1 MKPSIPWHLLWQ
13 FTRRDIEMRFRGSML
28 GLAWLLLTPL
38 LMLSLFTLV
47 FHGIFGM
54 KWPGVAQQ
62 SAIEFGLVLFA
73 GLSVYQF
80 FAEVI
85 NRAPL
90 LIVNQPNLV
99 NKVVFPLWI
108 LPTATTLSA
117 AVSLG
122 VNVLLLLIASAAL
135 TGMSVSW
142 LWLPL
147 LCLPVLLGVLG
158 GAYLFAALGVY
169 WRDLPHL
176 LGMAVTALMFLSPIF
191 YPLAAVPAQWQEWF
205 MLNPLTMAIE
215 PIRAAL
221 FQAQAPSL
229 SSLLLLY
236 AVGIG
241 CLLLGSWVFSRLKQ
255 GFADVV

>member
-1 MKPSIPWHLLWQ
+1 MNTPFPLHLLWQ
-13 FTRRDIEMRFRGSML
+13 FTRRDVEMRFRGSLL
-28 GLAWLLLTPL
+28 GIGWLLLTPL

-62 SAIEFGLVLFA
+62 SAVEFGLVLFA

-80 FAEVI
+80 FAEVM
-85 NRAPL
+85 NRAAL
-90 LIVNQPNLV
+90 AVVNQPNLV

-108 LPTATTLSA
+108 LPTSLTLSA
-117 AVSLG
+117 AVNWMVQLFI
-122 VNVLLLLIASAAL
+122 LLIASALL
-135 TGMSVSW
+135 TGVSLSW
-142 LWLPL
+142 LWLPVL
-147 LCLPVLLGVLG
+147 LLPVLLGVWG
-158 GAYLFAALGVY
+158 GACLFAALGVY

-176 LGMAVTALMFLSPIF
+176 LSMAVMALMFLSPIF
-191 YPLAAVPAQWQEWF
+191 YPLSAVPAHWQDWF

-221 FQAQAPSL
+221 FQASAPELTSL
-229 SSLLLLY
+229 IALY
-236 AVGIG
+236 GVGIASAW
-241 CLLLGSWVFSRLKQ
+241 LGYWVFTRLKQ